1 MRTSSA
7 SASDTAIASATVGTV
22 FTGEGIKPE
31 AWDVALREFNDVRAG
46 RTARVQRTARV
57 WGESWHVS
65 GLARTLRNLLF
76 KSRKDNNFQYNDWL
90 YGQDGDGVPSVTA
103 KRVAEKA
110 AA

>member
-1 MRTSSA
+1 M
-7 SASDTAIASATVGTV
+7 
-22 FTGEGIKPE
+22 
-31 AWDVALREFNDVRAG
+31 
-46 RTARVQRTARV
+46 
-57 WGESWHVS
+57 S
-65 GLARTLRNLLF
+65 GLAGTLRNLLF